1 MNKLQS
7 LIESGFIDK
16 EDGTILDTRTNLL
29 WQQSPPNK
37 LFTWQDANKHCKSLT
52 LAGYDDWRLP
62 TKEELEHLINRK
74 YYPTMDTIFDCE
86 PDWYWSSST
95 DVDFLSGVWLIH
107 FGDSFM
113 FLDSKGN
120 SDNFVRAVCS
130 VKEQCV

>member
-29 WQQSPPNK
+29 WQQSPSDK
-37 LFTWQDANKHCKSLT
+37 RFTWQDANKHCKSLT

-74 YYPTMDTIFDCE
+74 YRPTIDPIFKCKSSY
-86 PDWYWSSST
+86 YWSSST
-95 DVDFLSGVWLIH
+95 YVFPFYAWVVGFNVGVVS
-107 FGDSFM
+107 FG
-113 FLDSKGN
+113 SKGYGY
-120 SDNFVRAVCS
+120 FVRAVRG
-130 VKEQCV
+130 